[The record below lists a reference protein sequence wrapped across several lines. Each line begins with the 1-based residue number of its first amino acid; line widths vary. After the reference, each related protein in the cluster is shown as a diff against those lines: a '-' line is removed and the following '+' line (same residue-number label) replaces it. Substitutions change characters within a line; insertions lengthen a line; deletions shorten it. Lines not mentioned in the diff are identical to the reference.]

1 MLPASCSLAD
11 GEGKSTKPSKQPKL
25 HLDESLLCQTIY
37 LGQCQALIGSGLV
50 SEQSLWQEVEYM
62 PVILSKG
69 IIKILSRTILSCA
82 LVANLMPHLAYLVP
96 PSYGSSASQSLG
108 CDHKCPQTGYS
119 QTLLHLKVLLN

>member
-1 MLPASCSLAD
+1 
-11 GEGKSTKPSKQPKL
+11 
-25 HLDESLLCQTIY
+25 
-37 LGQCQALIGSGLV
+37 
-50 SEQSLWQEVEYM
+50 M

-119 QTLLHLKVLLN
+119 QTLLHLKVLLNWLGWNTVEKGSSLENKVQFYRKVGEGGLILGEQSKEIHYTFF